1 MTHCLRYESVRRRR
15 GQSRDRGDWT
25 GHWTRTFDCRVVLV
39 DEVALDELD
48 GQTRFS
54 DTTTTDYYELVLAE
68 ELATRVSTRC
78 RDDKTA
84 WSRPTFEAIA
94 AIDVGEGKG
103 GW

>member
-15 GQSRDRGDWT
+15 GQKRDRG
-25 GHWTRTFDCRVVLV
+25 GIGSRVQTRTFDCRVVLV
-39 DEVALDELD
+39 NKVALDELD
-48 GQTRFS
+48 GQTRLS

-84 WSRPTFEAIA
+84 WS
-94 AIDVGEGKG
+94 
-103 GW
+103 